1 MSESEN
7 PKPSFILALD
17 RRYNTKS
24 GKGRFCMTYYVEGKA
39 PHEKTTG
46 MIPWHVTNAHAYNP
60 GEGDWVNLLRW
71 YDRTKDLPGA
81 REAYDAET
89 KTSQLKEEVSE
100 EKG

>member
-1 MSESEN
+1 MYEPEN

-24 GKGRFCMTYYVEGKA
+24 GKGRFCMTYYEEGKA

-60 GEGDWVNLLRW
+60 GRGTGSTSSGGSTGPRTSLVRGKPMTLR
-71 YDRTKDLPGA
+71 R
-81 REAYDAET
+81 R
-89 KTSQLKEEVSE
+89 QLS
-100 EKG
+100 